1 MRAGL
6 SDRGA
11 DREREGGGGISETSR
26 IFALLEENARATLM
40 STQPM
45 PKVSVATVWLDGC
58 SGCHMSLLDMDER
71 LIELASA
78 IDIVYS
84 PLVDTK
90 EFPEQVDLTLVEG
103 SVSSEEDLAKIKK
116 IREHTRLLI
125 AMGDCA
131 VTGNVPS
138 MRNPIG
144 PERMLQHIYLRHAP
158 SEIVPRMLPRVLPV
172 HQVVK
177 VDAYLPGCPPSAD
190 VLYFALTELLAGRIP
205 DVHDLTRFGK

>member
-1 MRAGL
+1 
-6 SDRGA
+6 
-11 DREREGGGGISETSR
+11 
-26 IFALLEENARATLM
+26 M
-40 STQPM
+40 STQPTT
-45 PKVSVATVWLDGC
+45 KVSVATVWLDGC
-58 SGCHMSLLDMDER
+58 SGCHMSFLDMDER

-84 PLVDTK
+84 PIVDKK

-103 SVSSEEDLAKIKK
+103 SVSSEADLAKIKK

-138 MRNPIG
+138 MRNPVG
-144 PERMLQHIYLRHAP
+144 PEKMLQHIYLQHAP

-172 HQVVK
+172 HQVVS

-190 VLYFALTELLAGRIP
+190 VLYFALTELLAGRMP